1 MVVQSQLITHT
12 LSPIYSETSRI
23 LLLGSL
29 PSPTSRSKGFYF
41 AHPQNRFWR
50 VISEILEV
58 DVPLTD
64 FDKTQ
69 LLLEKNI
76 ALWDV
81 IESCN
86 IKNADD
92 SSITDVKANDFREIF
107 SVAKI
112 DAVFTIGKKSTS
124 LYNKYC
130 KSFGFEPICLPSTSP
145 ANCATSYEK
154 LVSEFAAIKK
164 FL

>member
-1 MVVQSQLITHT
+1 MSELVTHT
-12 LSPIYSETSRI
+12 LSPIFSENSRV

-50 VISEILEV
+50 VISDLLEV

-64 FDKTQ
+64 IDKTQ
-69 LLLEKNI
+69 LLLQYNI

-86 IKNADD
+86 INNADD
-92 SSITDVKANDFREIF
+92 SSITDVKANDFTEIF
-107 SVAKI
+107 SLAKI
-112 DAVFTIGKKSTS
+112 GAVFTIGKKSTS
-124 LYNKYC
+124 LYSKYC

-154 LVSEFAAIKK
+154 LVSEFSVIKS